1 MVAFDL
7 HGVQP
12 LHEID
17 KVRGCP
23 HVVSPLHRT
32 LTGGSGI
39 KVMLLVFNVERI
51 EILGTLITLMAF
63 SRGI

>member
-17 KVRGCP
+17 EVRGHS
-23 HVVSPLHRT
+23 HVVSPLYRT
-32 LTGGSGI
+32 LTGGSCI
-39 KVMLLVFNVERI
+39 KVVLIVPTVKRN
-51 EILGTLITLMAF
+51 EILGTLIPLMAF